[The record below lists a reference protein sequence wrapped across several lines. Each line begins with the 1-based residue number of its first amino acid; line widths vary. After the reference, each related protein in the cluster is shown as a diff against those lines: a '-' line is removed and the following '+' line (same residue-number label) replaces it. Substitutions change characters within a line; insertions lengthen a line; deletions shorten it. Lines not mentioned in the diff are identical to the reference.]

1 MRIAVIGS
9 GIAGLV
15 CAYRLH
21 PNHEVTVFEASDW
34 IGGHIHTLDF
44 QTPSGRW
51 AVDTGFIVYNERNYP
66 LFTQLLDE
74 LRVASQSATMSFSVR
89 CERTGLEY
97 NGSSLAQLFSQ
108 RRNLVRPSFYQMVVD
123 IARFSREAPLD
134 LAPHA
139 PDLTIGEYVRRQ
151 GYSTAFVDNYLVP
164 IGAAIWSQPP
174 GRLLDMP
181 AAFVVRFLDNHGMLS
196 LGERPPWRT
205 IAGGAI
211 QYVNALVAGFR
222 DRVRLGQPVRRV
234 VRHDDHVMVDETP
247 FDHVILA
254 CHADQALALLADPTP
269 AEQAV
274 LGALPYQAN
283 SVVVHTDTSLLPR
296 RRRAWGG
303 WNYHIRRDTNLT
315 APVAITYNMN
325 ALQSLDAPET
335 FCVTLNHEDAI
346 DPARVLARLTYH
358 HPVYTHAGTAAQARW
373 NEISGER
380 RTHYC
385 GAYWGNGFHEDGVRS
400 ATAVIAWFEGRQ

>member
-1 MRIAVIGS
+1 MRIAIVGS

-15 CAYRLH
+15 CGYRLH
-21 PNHEVTVFEASDW
+21 RDHDVTVFEASDW
-34 IGGHIHTLDF
+34 VGGHAHTLDIE
-44 QTPSGRW
+44 TSSGHW
-51 AVDTGFIVYNERNYP
+51 AVDTGFLVYNERNYP
-66 LFTQLLDE
+66 RFTQLLDD
-74 LRVASQSATMSFSVR
+74 LRVASRSATMSFSVR

-97 NGSSLAQLFSQ
+97 NGSTLAQLFSQ
-108 RRNLVRPSFYQMVVD
+108 RRNLVRPSFYQMVID
-123 IARFSREAPLD
+123 IARFSRAAPLD
-134 LAPHA
+134 LSPGA
-139 PDLTIGEYVRRQ
+139 PDMTIGEYVRRE
-151 GYSTAFVDNYLVP
+151 GYSTAFIDYYLVP
-164 IGAAIWSQPP
+164 IGASIWAQPP

-196 LGERPPWRT
+196 LGERPPWKA
-205 IAGGAI
+205 IAGGAA

-222 DRVRLGQPVRRV
+222 DRVRLSHPVRRV
-234 VRHDDHVMVDETP
+234 ARRDDHVMVDDAA

-269 AEQAV
+269 AERAI

-296 RRRAWGG
+296 RRRVWGG
-303 WNYHIRRDTNLT
+303 WNYHIRRDTDLS
-315 APVAITYNMN
+315 APVAITYHMN

-335 FCVTLNHEDAI
+335 LCVTLNHEDAI

-358 HPVYTHAGTAAQARW
+358 HPVYTHAGTAAQERW
-373 NEISGER
+373 TEISGVH

-400 ATAVIAWFEGRQ
+400 ATAVVECFARRP